1 MNPKHNHHAND
12 ATTKGIM
19 KNHGENPAKKG
30 ITGEE
35 LESLLHQ
42 VLREDGKVFPVS
54 EEDIRNLEAEI
65 DPNEVQSIDPARLL
79 ARARNQKTEE
89 SSKVVSLFGKTSPE
103 VESDL
108 LAMAARNGGQI
119 TDEVRKQM
127 EKDRANAEKG
137 LTDEK

>member
-1 MNPKHNHHAND
+1 MN
-12 ATTKGIM
+12 
-19 KNHGENPAKKG
+19 NHGENPKRG

-79 ARARNQKTEE
+79 ARIRNQKTAD
-89 SSKVVSLFGKTSPE
+89 SSKIVSLFGKTSPE
-103 VESDL
+103 VEDDL
-108 LAMAARNGGQI
+108 HAMAARNGGQI

-127 EKDRANAEKG
+127 EQDRANAEKG
-137 LTDEK
+137 FTDEK

>member
-1 MNPKHNHHAND
+1 
-12 ATTKGIM
+12 M
-19 KNHGENPAKKG
+19 KNHGENPAKNG
-30 ITGEE
+30 ITSEE

-54 EEDIRNLEAEI
+54 EEDIRNLEVEI
-65 DPNEVQSIDPARLL
+65 DPNEVQNIDPARLL
-79 ARARNQKTEE
+79 ARVRNQKSEE
-89 SSKVVSLFGKTSPE
+89 RSKVVSLFGKTSPE
-103 VESDL
+103 VENDL
-108 LAMAARNGGQI
+108 IAMAARNGGQI

>member
-1 MNPKHNHHAND
+1 
-12 ATTKGIM
+12 M

-30 ITGEE
+30 VTSET

-65 DPNEVQSIDPARLL
+65 DPNEVQCIDPARLL
-79 ARARNQKTEE
+79 ARVRRERTEE
-89 SSKVVSLFGKTSPE
+89 SSKVVPLFGKTSAE
-103 VESDL
+103 VEDEMQ
-108 LAMAARNGGQI
+108 AMAARNGGQI

-127 EKDRANAEKG
+127 EQDRANAEKG
-137 LTDEK
+137 LDQEK

>member
-1 MNPKHNHHAND
+1 
-12 ATTKGIM
+12 M
-19 KNHGENPAKKG
+19 KIHGENPAKRG

-54 EEDIRNLEAEI
+54 EEDIRNREAEI
-65 DPNEVQSIDPARLL
+65 DPNEVENIDPARLL
-79 ARARNQKTEE
+79 ARVRNEKPEKFAKP
-89 SSKVVSLFGKTSPE
+89 KVVALFGKASASVFE
-103 VESDL
+103 NEM

-127 EKDRANAEKG
+127 EQDRANAEKK
-137 LTDEK
+137 LDEDK

>member
-1 MNPKHNHHAND
+1 
-12 ATTKGIM
+12 M

-30 ITGEE
+30 VTSEA

-65 DPNEVQSIDPARLL
+65 DPNEVESIDPARLL
-79 ARARNQKTEE
+79 ARVRSEKPEE
-89 SSKVVSLFGKTSPE
+89 GSKVVPLFGKTSAE
-103 VESDL
+103 VEDEL
-108 LAMAARNGGQI
+108 QAMAARNGGQI

-127 EKDRANAEKG
+127 EQDRANAEKS
-137 LTDEK
+137 LDHEK